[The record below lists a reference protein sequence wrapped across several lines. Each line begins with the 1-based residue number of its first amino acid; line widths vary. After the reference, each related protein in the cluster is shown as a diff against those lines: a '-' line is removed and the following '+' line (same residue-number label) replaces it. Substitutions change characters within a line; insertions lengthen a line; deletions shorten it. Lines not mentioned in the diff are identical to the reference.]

1 MTQEPDGSK
10 TPGDPLS
17 TPHGRDALQR
27 LQHENTA
34 LRRENAQLRQQLQTL
49 EDWERHTTQYQREQT
64 VGGAVVYVFTGT
76 PTHYACP
83 RCFAT
88 HALQVL
94 HEQQEAAG
102 TFACPGCQASYRITP
117 AAIPTKRVVR
127 KASLW
132 SS

>member
-1 MTQEPDGSK
+1 MAQEPHISK
-10 TPGDPLS
+10 TPGDTLS
-17 TPHGRDALQR
+17 APQVRDALHQ
-27 LQHENTA
+27 LQQENTA
-34 LRRENAQLRQQLQTL
+34 LCRENARLRQQLQTL

-64 VGGAVVYVFTGT
+64 AGGAVVYVFTGP

-83 RCFAT
+83 RCFST

-94 HEQQEAAG
+94 HETQAASG
-102 TFACPGCQASYRITP
+102 AFACPGCQASYRITP
-117 AAIPTKRVVR
+117 AATPTTRVVR